1 MTLSRLVLTG
11 MCLTVL
17 SVVSGCASLSTPTTP
32 ANSTDQ
38 SNTLYVPGN
47 NDEELWERTV
57 DVVHDYFE
65 IARENKLDG
74 VIETQP
80 KVGASLFE
88 PWHRDSVGLA
98 NRTESTLQSIRRRAI
113 VSIRRNEGG
122 YLVSVQVFKELE
134 DLPGLAANSPAAAT
148 FQTSNPLQRDLN
160 LVVGQSA
167 PSGWMIVG
175 RDAALERDFIAALHR
190 EFKGS

>member
-11 MCLTVL
+11 VCLTVL
-17 SVVSGCASLSTPTTP
+17 SAVSGCATFSSTAATQTQ
-32 ANSTDQ
+32 TDQ
-38 SNTLYVPGN
+38 ANTLYVPGN
-47 NDEELWERTV
+47 NDEDLWERTV
-57 DVVHDYFE
+57 DVVHNYFE

-80 KVGASLFE
+80 KTGASLFE
-88 PWHRDSVGLA
+88 PWHRDSVGFG
-98 NRTESTLQSIRRRAI
+98 NRAESTLQSIRRRAV

-134 DLPGLAANSPAAAT
+134 DLPGLAANSPGAAT

-160 LVVGQSA
+160 QVVGQSS

-190 EFKGS
+190 EFSRS